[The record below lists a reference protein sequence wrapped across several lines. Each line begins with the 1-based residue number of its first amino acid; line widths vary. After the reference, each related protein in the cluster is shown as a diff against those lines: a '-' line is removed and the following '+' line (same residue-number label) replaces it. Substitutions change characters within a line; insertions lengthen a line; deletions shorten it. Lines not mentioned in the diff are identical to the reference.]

1 MGEIDGDNGV
11 TLIIRGIMMVE
22 FIMIS
27 DCPSLRI
34 VEAKKAGF
42 HKVYDVIIESRVLKS
57 Y

>member
-1 MGEIDGDNGV
+1 MGKIDGDNGV